1 MSIALGKKILGV
13 LIALGGVSV
22 LSRQHDMADVITAI
36 VMFAAG
42 VALFF
47 WERGGRSKK
56 KITERTVSPRQQARP
71 VTIPRQLLDRADEL
85 IE

>member
-1 MSIALGKKILGV
+1 MSIGLGRKILGV

-22 LSRQHDMADVITAI
+22 LSRQHDLADVVTAA

-47 WERGGRSKK
+47 WGVRA
-56 KITERTVSPRQQARP
+56 TVTKR
-71 VTIPRQLLDRADEL
+71 
-85 IE
+85 